1 MKFNEKLNTKKK
13 SIMILGTSSG
23 VGKSVTVTAICRILK
38 KIGEKPIPFKGQ
50 NMSNNAWVDLNGGEM
65 AYSQA
70 LQAFA
75 SGVTPSAFM
84 NPVLLKPNGNST
96 SEVIHLGK
104 SKGITTAKNYYRKWF
119 DSGWNAIKE
128 GINIILGE
136 DPNHRLIIEGAGS
149 PVEMNLI
156 HRDLTNLRIAKY
168 LDADCILVADIEKGG
183 VFAQIIGTLEL
194 MQPEERKL
202 IKGIIINRFRG
213 DLSLFSEGKKWIEKK
228 TKIPILG
235 ILPVLDDK
243 LPPEDSL
250 DLLDRK
256 FDKDKFDLKVGII
269 KFPSISNFSDLH
281 PLENESSIKL
291 KWIKKVE
298 KLEIYDFIILPGSK
312 QTIKD
317 QMFLEESG
325 LSKELKS
332 YSSGKGN
339 IIGICGG
346 LQMLGVRLK
355 DPYLKEG
362 LNNNF
367 FKSEI
372 NGIGILPLKTVFN
385 RKKQTRQVNCRSLWP
400 CEATINGFEIHNGRS
415 KIVYKNMDL
424 KIMPLFEDDNLGWY
438 FENNNGGSTAGTYI
452 HGIFENDLWR
462 ESYINLIRNK
472 KGLPILDKKIKNYK
486 IKRDSIIE
494 NLAGKFNKYID
505 LSKFIT

>member
-1 MKFNEKLNTKKK
+1 MNFNEKLSTKKR

-38 KIGEKPIPFKGQ
+38 KNGEKPIPFKGQ
-50 NMSNNAWVDLNGGEM
+50 NMSNNAWVDLDGGEM

-75 SGVTPSAFM
+75 SGISPASFM

-96 SEVIHLGK
+96 SEVIHLGE
-104 SKGITTAKNYYRKWF
+104 SKGITTAKNYYKNWF
-119 DSGWNAIKE
+119 DSGWDAIKK
-128 GINIILGE
+128 GIKIIFDE
-136 DPNHRLIIEGAGS
+136 DQNYRLIIEGAGS

-156 HRDLTNLRIAKY
+156 HRDLTNLRIARY

-194 MQPEERKL
+194 MQPEEKKL

-213 DLSLFSEGKKWIEKK
+213 DLSLFSEGKKWIENK
-228 TKIPILG
+228 TNIPILG

-256 FDKDKFDLKVGII
+256 FDNDQFDLKVGVI

-281 PLENESSIKL
+281 PLENEDSIQL
-291 KWIKKVE
+291 KWVKTSENLQIF
-298 KLEIYDFIILPGSK
+298 DFIILPGSK

-317 QMFLEESG
+317 QIFLEESG
-325 LSKELKS
+325 LSREIRS
-332 YSSGKGN
+332 YSLGEGN

-346 LQMLGVRLK
+346 LQMLGESLV

-362 LNNNF
+362 SNKF
-367 FKSEI
+367 YKKEI
-372 NGIGILPLKTVFN
+372 NGIGILPLRTIFN
-385 RKKQTRQVNCRSLWP
+385 KSKQTRQVSCKSLWP
-400 CEATINGFEIHNGRS
+400 CEANIDGFEIHNGASDLIYQNEGS
-415 KIVYKNMDL
+415 KIK
-424 KIMPLFEDDNLGWY
+424 PLFKDDNLGWY
-438 FENNNGGSTAGTYI
+438 LENNKGGSTLGTYI
-452 HGIFENDLWR
+452 HGIFENDTWR
-462 ESYINLIRNK
+462 ESYINFIRSK
-472 KGLPILDKKIKNYK
+472 KGLPILDKRIKNYK
-486 IKRDSIIE
+486 IKRDLIIE
-494 NLAGKFNKYID
+494 NLAIQFNKYIN
-505 LSKFIT
+505 LSSFLN